1 MGTSSRP
8 PPRKERMAGWAILHV
23 PVSKAWPMNG
33 TAGNVFGIEVIE
45 ASAAVVGVDETI
57 ADAL

>member
-8 PPRKERMAGWAILHV
+8 PPRKERMAGWDILHV
-23 PVSKAWPMNG
+23 SVSKAWPMNG

-45 ASAAVVGVDETI
+45 ASAAVVGVDENI